1 MPPTIWVAVKVLVP
15 IYPSIEYQGGQLC
28 GSSKIPQGRFSLS
41 YSKFQFS
48 YNTVPFI
55 QLLLGAEVGQRNWAR
70 LAGVPGWPW
79 GKLSLAQ

>member
-1 MPPTIWVAVKVLVP
+1 MGLFW
-15 IYPSIEYQGGQLC
+15 
-28 GSSKIPQGRFSLS
+28 LS

-48 YNTVPFI
+48 YNKVA
-55 QLLLGAEVGQRNWAR
+55 LAHEVLGAEVGQRNWAK